1 VRLAQHG
8 LVHFELNAFSLMVD
22 LSGIQQSTISYQHV
36 NYVRHSG
43 LSVAAESNPGMLKC
57 TGTIGTRSSEAI
69 ATDQVDVGS
78 EKEALLP
85 PIELLDDSE
94 SKPIVTLIDFPQ
106 VVSMQHPNVYTHKLQ
121 FQIPESEQENL
132 SLTWD
137 AALSLMNEQIRN
149 QEQKATLSSNAESS
163 LADTGSVILASKTR
177 LALDQQLNASGFS

>member
-1 VRLAQHG
+1 
-8 LVHFELNAFSLMVD
+8 
-22 LSGIQQSTISYQHV
+22 
-36 NYVRHSG
+36 
-43 LSVAAESNPGMLKC
+43 
-57 TGTIGTRSSEAI
+57 
-69 ATDQVDVGS
+69 
-78 EKEALLP
+78 
-85 PIELLDDSE
+85 
-94 SKPIVTLIDFPQ
+94 
-106 VVSMQHPNVYTHKLQ
+106 MQHPNVYTHKLQ